1 LHVVT
6 HETARGRLD
15 EALAAI
21 TAMDEVQRA
30 PFPFPVVSERGVA
43 ELGWA

>member
-1 LHVVT
+1 MT

-15 EALAAI
+15 EALGAI
-21 TAMDEVQRA
+21 ASMDEVQRA
-30 PFPFPVVSERGVA
+30 PLPFPVVSERGVA